1 MHRVYAYLIKQRFIS
16 LDIISHFAK
25 QHTLYEDK
33 EHHNTVFIGLEEKRL
48 ITRRNRVRI
57 NGGTSSNIYKL
68 GVMFDWI
75 GDAIDW
81 ISDEISGLWDNTV
94 GSAVDAITDEIWNI
108 MFEWLFNLI
117 YGVIADLFEFINES
131 TADVFSLAWVKSFIT
146 LFHHMGWILFVCGM
160 IVAVFDCAIAY
171 ESGQNSIKTTCLNVL
186 KGFMAANLVT
196 IVPQRLYSLC
206 VVLQGTFS
214 YELLGGFIGVTSS
227 SVADTG
233 LSVIVALASDVSL
246 FSRFS

>member
-1 MHRVYAYLIKQRFIS
+1 M
-16 LDIISHFAK
+16 
-25 QHTLYEDK
+25 
-33 EHHNTVFIGLEEKRL
+33 
-48 ITRRNRVRI
+48 
-57 NGGTSSNIYKL
+57 
-68 GVMFDWI
+68 
-75 GDAIDW
+75 
-81 ISDEISGLWDNTV
+81 
-94 GSAVDAITDEIWNI
+94 
-108 MFEWLFNLI
+108 
-117 YGVIADLFEFINES
+117 
-131 TADVFSLAWVKSFIT
+131 
-146 LFHHMGWILFVCGM
+146 CGM

-206 VVLQGTFS
+206 VALQGTFS